1 MYEMLLYILRLARV
15 MVQKYL
21 AEVLSR
27 YIESNELTL
36 TKLKRKDHGRIIVYR
51 RISNHAC
58 LSSI

>member
-1 MYEMLLYILRLARV
+1 MYEILLYILRLARV

-36 TKLKRKDHGRIIVYR
+36 TKLKRKDHG
-51 RISNHAC
+51 
-58 LSSI
+58 

>member
-1 MYEMLLYILRLARV
+1 MYEILLYILRLARV

-36 TKLKRKDHGRIIVYR
+36 TKLKRKDHGRIIVY
-51 RISNHAC
+51 IVAYQNMHV
-58 LSSI
+58 